1 MKNVLMIA
9 YSFPPLGGSG
19 VQRIV
24 KYAKYLPAFGW
35 EPIILTVDE
44 KRESQEI
51 TDTSLQ
57 DELPKGL
64 KIYRSRYLGFSDLL
78 HFPNKNRK
86 VNSKIF
92 GNSVSV
98 LENLVYKFKDITR
111 SLIIPDVK
119 VGWYPFAIRKGKQ
132 IFNENNIDVIYST
145 SPDPIAHLIAM
156 SLAKKYRRPWVADFR
171 DPWTKIFLV
180 KRPFPFKQWDESM
193 ERSVLG
199 EAEKIIITW
208 PAIQNSFVPQYRDHC
223 QKTILIHNGFDEQD
237 FQNIIPKTFQKFTI
251 IHTGTFYEKRNPK
264 ALFRAIDSLLSK
276 KPILRNDIQVILI
289 GRENL
294 IGRKKTSSI
303 KNLIEENNLNDIVLT
318 VPYLPHRECLS
329 YLLGADMLFLNTI
342 QNYVPGKTFEYLRS
356 RKPILALVSNDT
368 TLAEIVNSTK
378 SGVVI
383 DPTKTEEIKDAILGM
398 YEKYKKGML
407 KLDRE
412 DDSVIYQ
419 YERKKLTGK
428 LAEIFNEIS

>member
-35 EPIILTVDE
+35 EPIILTVDR

-64 KIYRSRYLGFSDLL
+64 KIYRSRCLGFSDLS

-98 LENLVYKFKDITR
+98 LENLVYKFKDIAR

-145 SPDPIAHLIAM
+145 SPDPTAHLIAM

-171 DPWTKIFLV
+171 DPWTKIFLI

-208 PAIQNSFVPQYRDHC
+208 PAIQNSFVPQNRDHC

-251 IHTGTFYEKRNPK
+251 IHTGTFYEKRNPEV
-264 ALFRAIDSLLSK
+264 LFRAIDSLLSK

-303 KNLIEENNLNDIVLT
+303 KNLIEENNLNDII
-318 VPYLPHRECLS
+318 S
-329 YLLGADMLFLNTI
+329 
-342 QNYVPGKTFEYLRS
+342 
-356 RKPILALVSNDT
+356 
-368 TLAEIVNSTK
+368 
-378 SGVVI
+378 
-383 DPTKTEEIKDAILGM
+383 
-398 YEKYKKGML
+398 
-407 KLDRE
+407 LD
-412 DDSVIYQ
+412 S
-419 YERKKLTGK
+419 
-428 LAEIFNEIS
+428 

>member
-86 VNSKIF
+86 VNSKNS

-98 LENLVYKFKDITR
+98 LENLVYKFKDIAR
-111 SLIIPDVK
+111 SLIIPDGK

-132 IFNENNIDVIYST
+132 IFNENNIDIIYST
-145 SPDPIAHLIAM
+145 SPFRTAHLIAM
-156 SLAKKYRRPWVADFR
+156 SLAKKYRKPWVADFR
-171 DPWTKIFLV
+171 DPWTHFCIP
-180 KRPFPFKQWDESM
+180 KRFITLLKKWEEFMGKN
-193 ERSVLG
+193 VLR
-199 EAEKIIITW
+199 ETEKIIIAW
-208 PAIQNSFVPQYRDHC
+208 PAIQDNLISQYGDHC
-223 QKTILIHNGFDEQD
+223 QKTVLIHNGFDEQD
-237 FQNIIPKTFQKFTI
+237 FQNIIPKTFKKFTI
-251 IHTGTFYEKRNPK
+251 IHTGTFYKERSPE
-264 ALFRAIDSLLSK
+264 ALFRAISSLLSK
-276 KPILRNDIQVILI
+276 KPVLRNNIQII
-289 GRENL
+289 F
-294 IGRKKTSSI
+294 IGRKEPFI
-303 KNLIEENNLNDIVLT
+303 KKLIEENNLNDIVLT
-318 VPYLPHRECLS
+318 VPYLPHKECLS

-356 RKPILALVSNDT
+356 GKPILALVSNDT
-368 TLAEIVNSTK
+368 TVAEIVNSTK

-398 YEKYKKGML
+398 YGKYKKGML
-407 KLDRE
+407 KLNRE

-419 YERKKLTGK
+419 YERKELTRK
-428 LAEIFNEIS
+428 LAEAFNEIS